1 MTDKN
6 KDELLKFFVYVLIDP
21 RNYEI
26 FYVGKG
32 QGFRN
37 FDHKPGEE
45 KQKGIKIKEIEKT
58 GFKLITRI
66 IGRYETEKEAFSVES
81 TLIKWVYGKENLTN
95 EVFGHGHSLIRPH
108 SHLRDK
114 NFIDLPGIDQERQLY
129 VHTGEYTKIYK
140 NQIRDNKILT
150 KLNDLKED
158 LLHFYP
164 TINISEPIILTPMD
178 PCLLIPIP
186 IFSKILQ
193 IQIRM
198 PPKSGTYFTINFI
211 PVSSKVKKEFEKLIL
226 KKFPEEKVRNGNA
239 FGKYLPYYLDKK
251 LLKIYLND
259 KKKIIDLLPN
269 LISLF

>member
-1 MTDKN
+1 MIDKN
-6 KDELLKFFVYVLIDP
+6 KDEILRYFVYVLIDP
-21 RNYEI
+21 SNYEI

-32 QGFRN
+32 QNLRN
-37 FDHKPGEE
+37 YDHKPGEE
-45 KQKGIKIKEIEKT
+45 KQKEIKIKEIERK
-58 GFKLITRI
+58 GLKLITRI

-108 SHLRDK
+108 SHLREK
-114 NFIDLPGIDQERQLY
+114 NFLDIPGIDQERQLY
-129 VHTGEYTKIYK
+129 FHSGDYTKIYK
-140 NQIRDNKILT
+140 DQIRDNQILT

-158 LLHFYP
+158 LDHFYP
-164 TINISEPIILTPMD
+164 KLDISEPIILTAMD

-186 IFSKILQ
+186 IFSNILQ

-198 PPKSGTYFTINFI
+198 PPKSGKYFTINFLPI
-211 PVSSKVKKEFEKLIL
+211 SSKLKKEFEKLIL
-226 KKFPEEKVRNGNA
+226 KKFPQEKVRSGNA
-239 FGKYLPYYLDKK
+239 YGKYLPYYLDNK

-269 LISLF
+269 LIDLF